1 MLEISHSDF
10 GETPPNGND
19 NLRPA
24 FAGTGLYRHVP
35 ARHVLAILSFLGCL
49 NLFTLRVNLSVA
61 LVAMVNYTLV
71 LNTSPSNDECGLQNS
86 NGSQAQEAK
95 DGEFNW
101 DEQLQGHVLGSFFY
115 GYCLTQVLGGW
126 LAELV
131 GGKRTFG
138 FSVLVT
144 SILTLVTPTAASL
157 HVYAL
162 IVVRVL
168 QGMAQG
174 FAFPS
179 IHSLWSKWAPVKE
192 RSRLVAFTY
201 AGAQAGTVLAMP
213 VTGVLCQHGFAGGWP
228 SAFYVFGC
236 LGIAWCV
243 AWAVMVSD
251 SPARHPHISSQE
263 RDYILKSV
271 GCRET
276 HLDNKKLKPPWGA
289 VLSTPAVWA
298 IVGAHIAYD
307 WGGFTSITLL
317 PQFMKQVLKFDIQE
331 NGGLSA
337 LPYVVLWLANIASG
351 PIADGLRSRRYST
364 KVTRKIMNSIGLFV
378 PAVLMLGVGYVGC
391 DPVLAVTLLTLGV
404 GMSGFTLSGFSV
416 NHIDIAPRFA
426 GILMGI
432 SNSFGTTTGFIGP
445 LVVGVLTKD
454 NPSMGQWR
462 LFFFITSAIYACG
475 GIVFLIFSEGEE
487 VEWSKHSGNGSK
499 SLRNGIDVIIPPP
512 VIKECHIITEKK
524 SSGINN
530 ELKYTKRHVPRPADT
545 PTVNGYS
552 VC

>member
-1 MLEISHSDF
+1 MLEVSPIGIEDY
-10 GETPPNGND
+10 
-19 NLRPA
+19 RQA
-24 FAGTGLYRHVP
+24 FAGKGLYRHMP
-35 ARHVLAILSFLGCL
+35 ARHVLAILAFLGCV

-71 LNTSPSNDECGLQNS
+71 SNTSSSNDECGLQN
-86 NGSQAQEAK
+86 NGSPALEAK
-95 DGEFNW
+95 NGEFNW

-131 GGKRTFG
+131 GAKRTFG
-138 FSVLVT
+138 FAVLVT
-144 SILTLVTPTAASL
+144 SILTLVTPAAASL

-162 IVVRVL
+162 IAIRVL

-201 AGAQAGTVLAMP
+201 AGAQVGTVLAMP
-213 VTGVLCQHGFAGGWP
+213 VTGLLCQHGFSGGWP
-228 SAFYVFGC
+228 SAFYVFGT
-236 LGIAWCV
+236 LGVTWSV
-243 AWAVMVSD
+243 AWAAMAFD
-251 SPARHPHISSQE
+251 SPTLHPYISTQE

-271 GCRET
+271 GSREVN
-276 HLDNKKLKPPWGA
+276 LEKKSLQPPWCA

-351 PIADGLRSRRYST
+351 PIADGLRSRHFST
-364 KVTRKIMNSIGLFV
+364 KVTRKIMNSVGLLV

-391 DPVLAVTLLTLGV
+391 NPVMAVSLLTLGV
-404 GMSGFTLSGFSV
+404 GMSGFTLSGFSI

-445 LVVGVLTKD
+445 VVVGVLTKD

-462 LFFFITSAIYACG
+462 VFFFITAAIYACG
-475 GIVFLIFSEGEE
+475 GMVFLLFSEGEE
-487 VEWSKHSGNGSK
+487 VGWSKYSGSSSRSFRNDINIVIPQPVVKEVHKGSDK
-499 SLRNGIDVIIPPP
+499 NDNLSRTNNRLPCANRYISIIGD
-512 VIKECHIITEKK
+512 K
-524 SSGINN
+524 
-530 ELKYTKRHVPRPADT
+530 
-545 PTVNGYS
+545 PTVNGYVS
-552 VC
+552 ADV